1 MSNVTMLPRYDTK
14 LFTEIWE
21 DKDAF
26 LSDYNGATAVGIPS
40 TISSANATVLYYLL
54 YAKYGNNPIA
64 NLDEEQFKYKVFA
77 IIWQYG
83 PTWEKRISIQT
94 ALRNLSDT
102 DIQLGAKAI
111 YNTALNPST
120 APTTSSLTELT
131 YINQQNT
138 TNYKKSK
145 LEAYGILWELL
156 KTDVTEEFLNRFKKL
171 FKQFVRP
178 EKTWIYVSEE
188 DDSDE

>member
-178 EKTWIYVSEE
+178 EKT
-188 DDSDE
+188 

>member
-1 MSNVTMLPRYDTK
+1 MSNVQMIPRYDTK
-14 LFTEIWE
+14 IFTEIWE

-40 TISSANATVLYYLL
+40 TISTANATLLYYLL
-54 YAKYGNNPIA
+54 YSKYGNNPIA

-77 IIWQYG
+77 TIWQYG

-94 ALRNLSDT
+94 ALRNLTDA

-111 YNTALNPST
+111 YNTAFNPST
-120 APTTSSLTELT
+120 APSTSSLDELT

-178 EKTWIYVSEE
+178 ERTWIYVTE